1 MQIQNRLSVDRCREL
16 VSTNQQYSDSELLGI
31 RDKLYRLAGVVVE
44 KFEKIKSFIT
54 RTHTIAARARIVQ

>member
-16 VSTNQQYSDSELLGI
+16 VGTHQQYSNTELLGI
-31 RDKLYRLAGVVVE
+31 RDKLYRLAEVVVD

-54 RTHTIAARARIVQ
+54 RTVTLDARARIVK